1 MQAVYKTY
9 IDVVHVKKSQTARTF
24 TVAQPAT
31 DASASQVS
39 LPCIGQITVPS
50 LRSTAL
56 PAGAAR
62 SSSSVTC
69 MCLQDPTSQPDAD
82 AEPRLQMDDVT
93 PEQAAAS
100 EARLQVHASAGSMQT
115 PCKGELLVPRT

>member
-24 TVAQPAT
+24 TVAQPAA
-31 DASASQVS
+31 DASAQQVGTAQ
-39 LPCIGQITVPS
+39 PRPS
-50 LRSTAL
+50 LMASLCKVRLPPHTPL

-62 SSSSVTC
+62 SFSTV
-69 MCLQDPTSQPDAD
+69 MCICTQDPTSQPDTD
-82 AEPRLQMDDVT
+82 TEPRLQMDDVT

-100 EARLQVHASAGSMQT
+100 QARLQVHASAG
-115 PCKGELLVPRT
+115 